1 MLKFR
6 PVYADDY
13 EKAFPIMF
21 ETGYQSTESS
31 FIVLH
36 AWCNL
41 YGGEICIDDKT
52 VFIRSKRKDG
62 HYSYLP
68 PLGGDMKEGLL
79 KIFETEKKSGE
90 ELRLHSVTER
100 MREKMEEAF
109 PGEFEYTERRNS
121 SDYIYLRENLATLA
135 GKKMHQKRNHFN
147 KFIKNFEGRYSYS
160 NMTEEDIPDV
170 LAFQQK
176 WISMASEKDGMDVL
190 EYETTVIEKLLSFF
204 DRFELRG
211 GVLRVDGEI
220 CAYCLGAK
228 ISEDT
233 VDVMV
238 EKGDYAYEGVYQAI
252 NKFFAENN
260 CGDVMFIN
268 REEDMGIEGLRRA
281 KLSYNPE
288 YILMK
293 YGAIWK
299 R

>member
-6 PVYADDY
+6 PVHADDY

-21 ETGYQSTESS
+21 KTGYNSTESS

-36 AWCNL
+36 TWCNL
-41 YGGEICIDDKT
+41 YNAEICIDGET
-52 VFIRSKRKDG
+52 VFIRSKRQG
-62 HYSYLP
+62 GYSYLP

-79 KIFETEKKSGE
+79 KILETEKMTERGI
-90 ELRLHSVTER
+90 RLHSVTEL
-100 MREKMEEAF
+100 MREQMEQAF
-109 PGEFEYTERRNS
+109 SGEFEYTERRNS
-121 SDYIYLRENLATLA
+121 SDYMYLRESLATLA

-147 KFIKNFEGRYSYS
+147 KFIKKFEGRYSYS
-160 NMTEEDIPDV
+160 NMTEADIPDV
-170 LAFQQK
+170 LRFQKK
-176 WISMASEKDGMDVL
+176 WISMASDKDGMDVL
-190 EYETTVIEKLLSFF
+190 EYETTAIEKLLSFF
-204 DRFELRG
+204 ERFSLRG
-211 GVLRVDGEI
+211 GVLRVDGDV

-228 ISEDT
+228 ISENT

-252 NKFFAENN
+252 NKLFAENN
-260 CGDVMFIN
+260 CGDVTFIN

>member
-6 PVYADDY
+6 PVHADDY

-21 ETGYQSTESS
+21 KTGYNSTESS

-36 AWCNL
+36 TWCNL
-41 YGGEICIDDKT
+41 YNAEVCIDGET
-52 VFIRSKRKDG
+52 VFIRSKRRDG
-62 HYSYLP
+62 YSYLP
-68 PLGGDMKEGLL
+68 PLGGDMGEGLR
-79 KIFETEKKSGE
+79 KILETEKMTEKGI
-90 ELRLHSVTER
+90 RLHSVTDA
-100 MREKMEEAF
+100 MRGQMEEAF

-121 SDYIYLRENLATLA
+121 SDYMYLRESLATLA

-147 KFIKNFEGRYSYS
+147 KFIKNYEGRYSYS
-160 NMTEEDIPDV
+160 NMTEADISDV
-170 LAFQQK
+170 LRFQKK
-176 WISMASEKDGMDVL
+176 WISMASDKDGMDVL
-190 EYETTVIEKLLSFF
+190 EYETTAIEKLLSFF
-204 DRFELRG
+204 GRFSLRG
-211 GVLRVDGEI
+211 GVLRVDGEV
-220 CAYCLGAK
+220 CAYCIGAK
-228 ISEDT
+228 ISENT

-238 EKGDYAYEGVYQAI
+238 EKGDYAYDGVYQAI
-252 NKFFAENN
+252 NKLFAENN
-260 CGDVMFIN
+260 CGDVLFIN

>member
-6 PVYADDY
+6 PVHADDY

-21 ETGYQSTESS
+21 KTGYNSTESS

-36 AWCNL
+36 TWCNL
-41 YGGEICIDDKT
+41 YGAEICIDGET
-52 VFIRSKRKDG
+52 VFIRSKRQNE
-62 HYSYLP
+62 YSYLP
-68 PLGGDMKEGLL
+68 PLGGDMKEGLR
-79 KIFETEKKSGE
+79 KILETQGMTEKGI
-90 ELRLHSVTER
+90 RFHSVTER
-100 MREKMEEAF
+100 MREKMEKAF
-109 PGEFEYTERRNS
+109 PGEFDYTERRNS
-121 SDYIYLRENLATLA
+121 SDYIYLRESLATLA

-147 KFIKNFEGRYSYS
+147 KFIKNYEGRYSYV
-160 NMTEEDIPDV
+160 NMSEEDIPEV
-170 LAFQQK
+170 LSFQNK
-176 WISMASEKDGMDVL
+176 WISMASDKDGMDIL
-190 EYETTVIEKLLSFF
+190 EYETTAIEKLLEFF
-204 DRFELRG
+204 GRFSLRG
-211 GVLRVDGEI
+211 GVLRIDGEV
-220 CAYCLGAK
+220 CAYCIGAK

-252 NKFFAENN
+252 NKLFCENN
-260 CGDVMFIN
+260 CGDVEFIN